1 MNKNNKRIYISFI
14 NPAKQIYDNH
24 LFLSM
29 ETIKFLTK
37 KQIEF
42 LYSEESTLK
51 DLFFWMVS
59 NTITDDISFDDE
71 FLNGQIKAYID
82 EQVYNV
88 NLSFNLENY
97 IKYNS
102 INNTLFFQYSIGTGA
117 GWGGNINESIRIF
130 LTNDESE
137 HKNEPH
143 VHVQKGRYHDSK
155 YKEEYS
161 RKLKKENSYDN
172 TIRIRLSDLEI
183 MDATPEKKHFFTR
196 KEIKIVRKFLQQY
209 REQFIENY
217 NMLYRG
223 IKPLEAYL
231 DINGK
236 EVLFK

>member
-1 MNKNNKRIYISFI
+1 MSNNKKMIYISFI
-14 NPAKQIYDNH
+14 NPAKQIYDNR
-24 LFLSM
+24 LLLSD
-29 ETIKFLTK
+29 EAIKFLTK
-37 KQIEF
+37 EQIF
-42 LYSEESTLK
+42 FYSEESTLR
-51 DLFFWMVS
+51 DLFCWMVS
-59 NTITDDISFDDE
+59 NTITADNSFADE

-82 EQVYNV
+82 EKVCDV
-88 NLSFNLENY
+88 NLSFSLDNY

-102 INNTLFFQYSIGTGA
+102 ANNKLFFQYSIGTGA
-117 GWGGNINESIRIF
+117 GWGGNINDSIRIF

-143 VHVQKGRYHDSK
+143 VHIQKGRYHDSK
-155 YKEEYS
+155 YKEDS
-161 RKLKKENSYDN
+161 GKLKKGNSYEN
-172 TIRIRLSDLEI
+172 TIRISLSDLEI
-183 MDATPEKKHFFTR
+183 MDETPEKKHFFTR
-196 KEIKIVRKFLQQY
+196 KEIKAVREFLQQY